1 MQAFEQIIMQLR
13 AGNHDTAA
21 EQYADMVKISL
32 VESKDVL
39 RPWIVILKGVQ
50 LPKTG
55 PRRKKKE

>member
-13 AGNHDTAA
+13 AGLHDNAA
-21 EQYADMVKISL
+21 SDYADAMKISL
-32 VESKDVL
+32 VEAKDVL

>member
-1 MQAFEQIIMQLR
+1 MQVFEQIIMQLR
-13 AGNHDTAA
+13 AGLHDSAA
-21 EQYADMVKISL
+21 SDYADMMKISL